1 MKPLIVFLGIAIAA
15 SAQDLPDGVGKA
27 ETMKICSQCHELA
40 RAISLRQ
47 DNAGWQTTVQK
58 MVSLGAKGTP
68 EEFTRVTDYL
78 TANFPADALP
88 KIHINSARAIE
99 LEAGLT
105 LKHSEAVALIAYRSK
120 HGGFKS
126 FDELKNVQGLDFER
140 IAAKKERVTFN

>member
-1 MKPLIVFLGIAIAA
+1 MKLLLVFLSILAA

-27 ETMKICSQCHELA
+27 ETVKVCSQCHELA

-68 EEFTRVTDYL
+68 EEFTRVTEYL
-78 TANFPADALP
+78 TANFPADTLP

-99 LEAGLT
+99 LESGLS
-105 LKHSEAVALIAYRSK
+105 LKHSEAVALIAYRTK
-120 HGGFKS
+120 HGEFKS
-126 FDELKNVQGLDFER
+126 FEELKSVPGLDFER
-140 IAAKKERVTFN
+140 IAAKKDRVAFN